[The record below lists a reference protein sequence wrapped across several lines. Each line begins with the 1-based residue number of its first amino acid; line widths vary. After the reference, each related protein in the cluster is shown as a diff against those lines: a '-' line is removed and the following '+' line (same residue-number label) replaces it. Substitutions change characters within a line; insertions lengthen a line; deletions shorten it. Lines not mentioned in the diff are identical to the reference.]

1 MSFFI
6 RDKRFYTSLLA
17 IAVPI
22 TLQNLINFSV
32 GMLDTVMLGALGET
46 ALSASSLANQPGFVF
61 MITVFGIA
69 NGAMVINS
77 QYWGKKEMEPI
88 RRVFGIALKLALGL
102 AVALMLVM
110 LLFPEQVMRVFTPEE
125 TIIALGADY
134 LRIIAFTYVFVGFS
148 NVLTVALR
156 SIEVVR
162 ISVIVSS
169 ASLVINGMG
178 NYILIFGKF
187 GAPALGV
194 RGAAIATVI
203 ARMCECVI
211 VGAYLIFFDKKLQ
224 LKLRHILGFDRA
236 LFADYLRYASPVIIS
251 EVIWSTG
258 IATHAMILGR
268 LGEDA
273 VAASAICSVVQQFG
287 TVFVF
292 GVANACG
299 VVIGKTVGSG
309 NYELAHRYAKTMQVC
324 FVGIGIVCGLVMFF
338 IKDPII
344 SIYNLTEGTRA
355 LTRDFLI
362 VNSFI
367 VASMAF
373 TAPSM
378 VGILRG
384 GGDARFVM
392 LLDLIF
398 VWGITIPFG
407 ALAGFVLGFPLP
419 LVYLCLKID
428 EPIKAI
434 VACVR
439 LRGTKWMRNVT
450 RSEIPA

>member
-1 MSFFI
+1 MAFLI
-6 RDKRFYTSLLA
+6 RDKAFYKSLLA

-32 GMLDTVMLGALGET
+32 GMLDTLMLGALGET

-77 QYWGKKEMEPI
+77 QYWGKREMEPI

-102 AVALMLVM
+102 ALALMAVV
-110 LLFPEQVMRVFTPEE
+110 LLFPEQVMHVFTPEE
-125 TIIALGADY
+125 PIVALGAEY

-148 NVLTVALR
+148 NVLTIALR

-162 ISVIVSS
+162 ISVIVST
-169 ASLVINGMG
+169 ASLLINGIG
-178 NYILIFGKF
+178 NYMLIFGKF

-194 RGAAIATVI
+194 KGAAIATLI
-203 ARMCECVI
+203 ARMAECVI
-211 VGAYLIFFDKKLQ
+211 VTVYLVCFDKRLHLGWK
-224 LKLRHILGFDRA
+224 HILGFDRK
-236 LFADYLRYASPVIIS
+236 LFADYLRYATPVVVS
-251 EVIWSTG
+251 EIIWSTG
-258 IATHAMILGR
+258 IATHSMILGR

-273 VAASAICSVVQQFG
+273 VAASAICTVVQQFT

-299 VVIGKTVGSG
+299 VIIGKTVGSG
-309 NYELAHRYAKTMQVC
+309 DFALAHRYAKTMQVM
-324 FVGIGIVCGLVMFF
+324 FIGIGIVSGLTMFC
-338 IKDPII
+338 IKDLVV
-344 SIYNLTEGTRA
+344 SIYNLSEGTRL
-355 LTRDFLI
+355 LTRNFLI

-367 VASMAF
+367 VASMAY

-392 LLDLIF
+392 LLDMIF
-398 VWGITIPFG
+398 VWGVTIPLG
-407 ALAGFVLGFPLP
+407 AAAGFWFGLPLP
-419 LVYLCLKID
+419 LVFLCLKMD
-428 EPIKAI
+428 EPIKMLFASL
-434 VACVR
+434 R

-450 RSEIPA
+450 RDEILA